1 MVVEEL
7 EQYGIHHTDD
17 RTAIDPSPA
26 RLIEK
31 AVSRGEGILTSTG
44 ALAVTTGKYTGRSPK
59 DRFIVDTSDVHDKI
73 AWGSV
78 NVPFSEEDYQLVHD
92 EVISY
97 LSERRIFMV
106 HGIAGADR
114 RYSRKIL
121 VLTELASQALF
132 AHQML
137 VRPTEEELANYGRAD
152 FVVMACP
159 GLKLDP
165 AVHHT
170 HSEAAVIINF
180 KERVVLI
187 AGTQYS
193 GEIKKSIFSV
203 MNYLLP
209 VEENVLT
216 MHCSCNMNPQSHGT
230 TVFFGLSGTGK
241 TTLSAAEGR
250 LLIGDDEHGWAKD
263 SVFNIEGGCYAKT
276 IRISE
281 ETEPQIWHAIRFG
294 ALCENVVLDPNS
306 RIADY
311 DDDSLTENGR
321 VAYPVEFIDNAV
333 VKGRAKRTPDVVIFL
348 TADAFGVLPPISKL
362 DENAAMYH
370 FMTGFTSNVAGT
382 ERGIKEPTPT
392 FSSLFGEPFMPLDPM
407 VYAKMLGEK
416 IEHNGTRVYLIN
428 TGWSGGSYGTGS
440 RIKLKYTRK
449 MVEAAQSGIIDDSEF
464 VHDERFNLDVPT
476 SCPGVPDELLNPRS
490 TWADKDAYDATAEKL
505 AQMFVEN
512 AEKRLQSM
520 TPEVRA
526 AGPRPLGK

>member
-31 AVSRGEGILTSTG
+31 AVSRGEGILASTG

-59 DRFIVDTSDVHDKI
+59 DRFIVDTPDVHDKI
-73 AWGSV
+73 AWGNV

-294 ALCENVVLDPNS
+294 SLCENVVLDPNS
-306 RIADY
+306 RVADY

-370 FMTGFTSNVAGT
+370 FMTGFTSKVAGT

>member
-31 AVSRGEGILTSTG
+31 AVSRGEGILASTG

-59 DRFIVDTSDVHDKI
+59 DRFIVDTPDVHDKI
-73 AWGSV
+73 AWGNV

-137 VRPTEEELANYGRAD
+137 VRPSEEELVYYGRAD

-281 ETEPQIWHAIRFG
+281 ATEPQIWHAIRFG
-294 ALCENVVLDPNS
+294 SLCENVVLDPNS
-306 RIADY
+306 RVADY

-321 VAYPVEFIDNAV
+321 VAYPVEFIENAV

-370 FMTGFTSNVAGT
+370 FMTGFTSKVAGT

-449 MVEAAQSGIIDDSEF
+449 MVDAAQSGIIDDSEF

>member
-59 DRFIVDTSDVHDKI
+59 DRFIVDTPDVHDKI
-73 AWGSV
+73 AWGNV

-294 ALCENVVLDPNS
+294 SLCENVVLDPNS
-306 RIADY
+306 RVADY

-370 FMTGFTSNVAGT
+370 FMTGFTSKVAGT

-449 MVEAAQSGIIDDSEF
+449 MVEAAQSGIIDDFEF

-526 AGPRPLGK
+526 AGPHPLGK

>member
-17 RTAIDPSPA
+17 RTAIDPAPA

-59 DRFIVDTSDVHDKI
+59 DRFIVDTPDVHDKI
-73 AWGSV
+73 AWGKV
-78 NVPFSEEDYQLVHD
+78 NVPFSEEDYRLVHD

-250 LLIGDDEHGWAKD
+250 LLIGDDEHGWSKD

-294 ALCENVVLDPNS
+294 ALCENAVLDPKS
-306 RIADY
+306 RVADY

-333 VKGRAKRTPDVVIFL
+333 VHGRAKRTPDVVVFL

-370 FMTGFTSNVAGT
+370 FMTGFTSKVAGT

-416 IEHNGTRVYLIN
+416 IENNGTRVYLIN

-449 MVEAAQSGIIDDSEF
+449 MVEAVQSGIVDDSEF

-476 SCPGVPDELLNPRS
+476 SCPGVPDELLDPRG
-490 TWADKDAYDATAEKL
+490 TWADKDAYDATAERL

-526 AGPRPLGK
+526 AGPHPLGK

>member
-31 AVSRGEGILTSTG
+31 AVSRGEGILASTG

-59 DRFIVDTSDVHDKI
+59 DRFIVDTPDVHDKI
-73 AWGSV
+73 AWGNV

-137 VRPTEEELANYGRAD
+137 VRPTEEELANSGRAD

-281 ETEPQIWHAIRFG
+281 ATEPQIWHAIRFG
-294 ALCENVVLDPNS
+294 SLCENVVLDPNS
-306 RIADY
+306 RVADY

-321 VAYPVEFIDNAV
+321 VAYPVEFIENAV

-370 FMTGFTSNVAGT
+370 FMTGFTSKVAGT

>member
-170 HSEAAVIINF
+170 HSEAAVIISF

-370 FMTGFTSNVAGT
+370 FMTGFTSKVAGT